1 MNFELI
7 KVAKYSQLIMTLYS
21 KIVISGHQQP
31 NLILEKAKKA
41 SDPSSLWTS
50 FVNAILGHGKY
61 LSRTENLIHA
71 LGSITAL
78 CCTDKKGILSWPNT
92 SAEKLFI
99 LKTEDTSGPTSVSA
113 TVPTTVQA
121 PTGNASGDGPDVTSV
136 GSGEPPKVTEAAGK
150 GQDLVPEILTITHD
164 HRNPFKVDFDD
175 PTWRQYIT
183 SLKPLGL
190 SILLNTCNLST
201 EVSSWKY
208 IYYSSA

>member
-1 MNFELI
+1 
-7 KVAKYSQLIMTLYS
+7 MTLYN

-136 GSGEPPKVTEAAGK
+136 GSGEPPKVTEATGK

-201 EVSSWKY
+201 EVSS
-208 IYYSSA
+208 